1 MINQWMEKP
10 CNRTQ
15 YATTDVIYMP
25 HEIFYD
31 VLSFVHLFKMIARFV
46 VACVHYDKKLSF
58 AIKIVIVYFQISS
71 SVYKKI
77 EKKNVIK
84 VSQKNF

>member
-1 MINQWMEKP
+1 MVKSY
-10 CNRTQ
+10 T
-15 YATTDVIYMP
+15 YT
-25 HEIFYD
+25 
-31 VLSFVHLFKMIARFV
+31 K